1 MRKIIRGFGCSGMV
15 AVLATGAT
23 ADVIDR
29 VLAVVSSHAVLES
42 DVRAARELRLIDVE
56 GTGDPVRV
64 VLNAIIDRW
73 LMLAEVERYAPPE
86 PGEAA
91 IDRALQTIR
100 DRFTS
105 ADAYQNALARAGATE
120 AHLRGRLRDDLRIA
134 TYLEQRFTR
143 VPPAEE
149 AIQAHYRANAER
161 FTTNGRVAPLA
172 EVVNVVTDE
181 VTAMDRQLR
190 ITQWVDG
197 LRQRAQ
203 IIDRYGEPRI
213 PSP

>member
-1 MRKIIRGFGCSGMV
+1 MHRIIRGFAGVVMV

-23 ADVIDR
+23 AEVIDR

-42 DVRAARELRLIDVE
+42 DVRAARELRLIAVE
-56 GTGDPVRV
+56 GTGDPVRF

-91 IDRALQTIR
+91 IDRALQAIR

-134 TYLEQRFTR
+134 TYLDQRFTR

-190 ITQWVDG
+190 IAQWVDG

-203 IIDRYGEPRI
+203 IIDRYAAPL
-213 PSP
+213 P